1 MNKIFEIKP
10 HKNWFA
16 IILSIPIL
24 VGCLLFVILYFL
36 QIYYERQ
43 YFLLP
48 FLLLIIGIAILVI
61 KQLIWTFVGKIEIG
75 ITKKELNISKIKL
88 TSTITKSYYL
98 EEIED
103 LKIKNLYALK
113 TINSIPLFGSI
124 YLSLI
129 NTSKKDSESIVI
141 NYRGKEIEILNH
153 LKIQEAESIL
163 KEVNSFFISLKCSP
177 VVGSSKINKMLPWL
191 LPLPKNEASLT
202 R

>member
-43 YFLLP
+43 YFLFP

-61 KQLIWTFVGKIEIG
+61 KQLIWTFVGKIEIE

-88 TSTITKSYYL
+88 ASTITKSYYL

-129 NTSKKDSESIVI
+129 NNSKKDSESIVI
-141 NYRGKEIEILNH
+141 YYRGKEIEILNH
-153 LKIQEAESIL
+153 LKIKEAESIL
-163 KEVNSFFISLKCSP
+163 KEVNSFLK
-177 VVGSSKINKMLPWL
+177 VN
-191 LPLPKNEASLT
+191 
-202 R
+202 

>member
-48 FLLLIIGIAILVI
+48 FLLLIIGISILVI
-61 KQLIWTFVGKIEIG
+61 KQLIWTFVGKIEIE

-163 KEVNSFFISLKCSP
+163 KEVNSFLK
-177 VVGSSKINKMLPWL
+177 VN
-191 LPLPKNEASLT
+191 
-202 R
+202 